1 MLVRGKIILIPLSN
15 TQIFLPGGEL
25 NFLSDLEERESEI
38 DTSSIYPGNVNQLI
52 HYTDNEKIIK
62 TICDFQL
69 SLIF

>member
-1 MLVRGKIILIPLSN
+1 MLVRGKIIFIPLST

-52 HYTDNEKIIK
+52 QTMKKSQNLFLII
-62 TICDFQL
+62 F
-69 SLIF
+69 